1 LLPSD
6 KTSIVLQELLLPDN
20 TSPYGIWFNELDS
33 VAAAKVRV
41 ALARIEQGNLSMV
54 KWFKGIGECRIHWG
68 PGLRVYLAR
77 DGVDVILLLGGG
89 DKHRQ
94 QADIDL
100 ALERWEQYKR
110 RKKEGKK

>member
-1 LLPSD
+1 MSF
-6 KTSIVLQELLLPDN
+6 VLQELLLPNN
-20 TSPYGIWFNELDS
+20 TSLYGIWFNALDS

-41 ALARIEQGNLSMV
+41 ALARIEQGNLSKV
-54 KWFKGIGECRIHWG
+54 KWFKGIGACRIYWG